1 MSEAK
6 RERVKSSYIN
16 DNGSKK
22 KDESKPVK
30 EYQENPNKKKY
41 VERQVVLGSSPFYN
55 DYIDQLSDMLT
66 MIGFNLISIPVSMQM
81 SNGGFQRIGSIRSF
95 DSYTKEFT
103 VSVDE
108 DAEFPKDA
116 VMVPRV
122 VFENSRRTDE
132 IKTLSYITVLSIV
145 RGEPVDIIT
154 EDFFNDDS
162 NRK

>member
-1 MSEAK
+1 
-6 RERVKSSYIN
+6 
-16 DNGSKK
+16 
-22 KDESKPVK
+22 
-30 EYQENPNKKKY
+30 
-41 VERQVVLGSSPFYN
+41 
-55 DYIDQLSDMLT
+55 

-122 VFENSRRTDE
+122 VFESSRRTDE

-154 EDFFNDDS
+154 EDFFDDDS

>member
-1 MSEAK
+1 MLIDINPDSTAPGNNPNNPDCLCDVNS
-6 RERVKSSYIN
+6 REGCKCSGEHSSQNIDKWVITIEHYIN
-16 DNGSKK
+16 DNSKK
-22 KDESKPVK
+22 KDESKPAK

-108 DAEFPKDA
+108 NAEFQK
-116 VMVPRV
+116 MLLWSL
-122 VFENSRRTDE
+122 E
-132 IKTLSYITVLSIV
+132 
-145 RGEPVDIIT
+145 
-154 EDFFNDDS
+154 
-162 NRK
+162 